1 MKDTSFK
8 HNAIHRIAE
17 IHASIYQLEKMARD
31 NTTEVLGI
39 ETRDLCQDLR
49 CAIEIHDQKYA
60 LAMLPKV
67 TGE

>member
-8 HNAIHRIAE
+8 HSATNKVAE
-17 IHASIYQLEKMARD
+17 IHAAIFQLEKLARD
-31 NTTEVLGI
+31 NTTEPLGV

-49 CAIEIHDQKYA
+49 CTIEMHDQKYA

-67 TGE
+67 TSE